1 MERLGRQSRLV
12 VRGFGQTATSDDV
25 FASTPSLTTLLTL
38 TIGSARN
45 WHMSTGDVS
54 TAFLH
59 ATLNASILIRP
70 PPELQKTGHVWKLE
84 KALYGLSTAPKAW
97 SEHMAATLTDT
108 LGFRR
113 SKTDSC
119 LYFCPN
125 RQLWVLVYVD
135 DLFVLSA
142 DSKQTGAFFNEL
154 AKHVLIKRTGEL
166 TTGSTLKF
174 LGRRFTH
181 RGTDVLIRALPN
193 YYEELLELFSMNNC
207 KGGTTPGTSLL
218 KCPLHGDEPLS
229 WDDYA
234 LYRTAVGRLLWIA
247 LIRPDITFSVK
258 ELARNV
264 QLPTLENW
272 HQLKHLLRYIS
283 KTRDYGL
290 MLKPSVQL
298 PRTGTVQ
305 LEIVAYG
312 DTDWA
317 GCKATRKST
326 TGCIAQLLGCTVQH
340 CSRTQATV
348 ALSTCEAEVYGTGTT
363 LAEGLYVK
371 NLLL

>member
-1 MERLGRQSRLV
+1 MEQPL
-12 VRGFGQTATSDDV
+12 
-25 FASTPSLTTLLTL
+25 
-38 TIGSARN
+38 
-45 WHMSTGDVS
+45 
-54 TAFLH
+54 
-59 ATLNASILIRP
+59 
-70 PPELQKTGHVWKLE
+70 
-84 KALYGLSTAPKAW
+84 AL
-97 SEHMAATLTDT
+97 
-108 LGFRR
+108 
-113 SKTDSC
+113 
-119 LYFCPN
+119 
-125 RQLWVLVYVD
+125 
-135 DLFVLSA
+135 
-142 DSKQTGAFFNEL
+142 
-154 AKHVLIKRTGEL
+154 
-166 TTGSTLKF
+166 
-174 LGRRFTH
+174 
-181 RGTDVLIRALPN
+181 
-193 YYEELLELFSMNNC
+193 
-207 KGGTTPGTSLL
+207 LL

-305 LEIVAYG
+305 LEIIAYG

-326 TGCIAQLLGCTVQH
+326 TGCIVQLLGCTVQH

-348 ALSTCEAEVYGTGTT
+348 ALSA
-363 LAEGLYVK
+363 
-371 NLLL
+371 